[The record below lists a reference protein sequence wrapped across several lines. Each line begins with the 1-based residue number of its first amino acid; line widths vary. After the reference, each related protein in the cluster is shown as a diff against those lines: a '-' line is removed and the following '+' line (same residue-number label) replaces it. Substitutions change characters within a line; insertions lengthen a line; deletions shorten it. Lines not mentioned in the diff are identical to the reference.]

1 MENQNEIKPLI
12 VEEKTPMTPAERM
25 YKNHLKNV
33 KKYQQKNPEKMKE
46 KSKKYNEKIKEEKP
60 DEYKEMLMKKREYY
74 LNIRKPRIQ
83 ELRQLKQVEE
93 QLKKNEENH
102 KLNP

>member
-1 MENQNEIKPLI
+1 MENQQEIK
-12 VEEKTPMTPAERM
+12 EEQKPMTPAERM

-33 KKYQQKNPEKMKE
+33 KKYQQKNPEKMRE

-74 LNIRKPRIQ
+74 LNIRKPRLQ
-83 ELRQLKQVEE
+83 ELRQLKQIEDE
-93 QLKKNEENH
+93 LKKKENSQIEPP
-102 KLNP
+102 KTV

>member
-1 MENQNEIKPLI
+1 MENTEEIK
-12 VEEKTPMTPAERM
+12 PMTPAERM

-33 KKYQQKNPEKMKE
+33 RKYQQKNPEKMRE

-83 ELRQLKQVEE
+83 ELRQLKQIEE
-93 QLKKNEENH
+93 ELKKKNNEELTH
-102 KLNP
+102 